1 MAKTGRP
8 KASEPANKKVTVRFK
23 ETDYNNLLEYSRN
36 HDMSITQAIH
46 MAVKKVIFPDKK

>member
-23 ETDYNNLLEYSRN
+23 ETDYNKLLEYSRN

-46 MAVKKVIFPDKK
+46 LSVKEVIFSDKK